1 MSAPEPRSVGELAD
15 RLQRPG
21 SFALALPRLA
31 LPHLQVA
38 EALATLA
45 SASRDALANLLLGV
59 LARGVL
65 FPMGAALSADD
76 TEGPASVCRR
86 LLPAATGTARIGAD
100 LTAVVT
106 GTPSARLTALLDSV
120 ADREAGGTASVRRF
134 SAGGIRRALDAGH
147 TPDDI
152 AADLAAAAVGPLPLS
167 YLITDVARSHGRVR
181 VAPAACVIHSKEPAL
196 LAELAAHRKF
206 DQLGLRQLAPTV
218 LVSRTPLDKTLAG
231 LRAEGC
237 APVAETTNGT
247 VRIEQTERRR
257 AAQVPPPRLPRG
269 EPRSR
274 NSDPRAVRAPA
285 AVDLKTLAARLRAAP
300 PMVPEP
306 DPYNGVP
313 FDSDTEEII
322 VGHAS
327 QPSLT
332 DVRPLPRPRRHARI
346 ARESERDGTRSRPP
360 ALEKQEPDMVSDGR
374 PPRTPSQLW
383 DSVWPAVRCA
393 VIRWRRGLPTSRV
406 GAVRAAT
413 SGCRG

>member
-21 SFALALPRLA
+21 SVALALPRLA

-76 TEGPASVCRR
+76 TEGPSSVCRR

-120 ADREAGGTASVRRF
+120 ADRQAGGTASVWRF

-152 AADLAAAAVGPLPLS
+152 AADLAAVAVGPLPQPLS

-181 VAPAACVIHSKEPAL
+181 VTPAACVIHSKEPAL

-206 DQLGLRQLAPTV
+206 DKLGLRQLAPTV
-218 LVSRTPLDKTLAG
+218 LVSRTPLDKTLAA

-237 APVAETTNGT
+237 ASVAETTNGT
-247 VRIEQTERRR
+247 VRIEQTERRG

-274 NSDPRAVRAPA
+274 NSDGRR
-285 AVDLKTLAARLRAAP
+285 R
-300 PMVPEP
+300 
-306 DPYNGVP
+306 
-313 FDSDTEEII
+313 
-322 VGHAS
+322 
-327 QPSLT
+327 PST
-332 DVRPLPRPRRHARI
+332 
-346 ARESERDGTRSRPP
+346 
-360 ALEKQEPDMVSDGR
+360 
-374 PPRTPSQLW
+374 
-383 DSVWPAVRCA
+383 
-393 VIRWRRGLPTSRV
+393 
-406 GAVRAAT
+406 
-413 SGCRG
+413 